1 MSTTVQNKIKQLKA
15 YRQNYIE
22 RIVDIKVIA
31 DTARTDASLV
41 PQFKARFTH
50 LEQIYQ
56 EFEKLTKELVP
67 LTLTIE
73 DYNVDEERQVRQ
85 EFYENFYSIKA
96 NFSEFC
102 GLETDPE
109 FVSARTKI
117 NAKLPKIE
125 LIKFKEG
132 PPLALVKRH
141 QISAANYTA
150 AYDALTKKYEDKR
163 LIASTHYHAL
173 VNASKIPEN
182 KVNHLNLSALVGT
195 YSENLADLSNLG
207 FQMKG
212 WDFILFNMLL
222 DRLDSDTAS
231 KFESNYASNNE
242 IPSFDDLLKFLQER
256 CVTLKRL
263 NHQQTSSK
271 SNTNSPDSSR
281 HNASS
286 SYPKKS
292 FTSFFAQNKGSGS
305 CPLCKS
311 NHLIYKC
318 AQFTHLSPKDRYNLA
333 KSRKW
338 CINCLGSKHLVKDC
352 GSSSRCFKCNQ
363 AHHTLLHFVD
373 SATASTSNITP
384 PPQDSTS
391 SPSTTPPSNLDY
403 ADSSS
408 RATTS
413 LSCSL
418 SSKTT
423 VLLSTALIKVL
434 DSQGNYRT
442 LRALL
447 DSGSQVNIV
456 TENCCHTLG
465 LSRRNISLAIQ
476 GLGHMNATVSKAVN
490 FVARP
495 CDSLEP
501 KFTVEAI
508 VLPQICGTFMP
519 RTPLATQKWSHISNL
534 KLADPKFN
542 IPSNIDVLLGAEI
555 FSLALNS
562 GRIVGNKDEPI
573 AVDTVFGWIL
583 MGNVSCHLSIA
594 PVNSFCCLSESSLND
609 SLKRLWEIED
619 VPREH
624 SSSPDDLRCEDLFSQ
639 TYFLY
644 PFGRKNRHLPTPV
657 SSLLG
662 TA

>member
-1 MSTTVQNKIKQLKA
+1 MLQEGTGEAKNKFGEQRRKTKMMLRNNKRKQYEKTGGVRKKNTEENLW
-15 YRQNYIE
+15 RQKNIGRMNPKNKGRNKE
-22 RIVDIKVIA
+22 LIHRGKHN
-31 DTARTDASLV
+31 TARTDASLV

-73 DYNVDEERQVRQ
+73 DYNVDDERQVRQ

-96 NFSEFC
+96 NFSELC

-125 LIKFKEG
+125 LIKFKGDPTTWKTFIDQFNSAVHSKTLLSNIDKFNYLLGVLEG

-150 AYDALTKKYEDKR
+150 AYEALTKKYEDKR

-182 KVNHLNLSALVGT
+182 KVNHLNLSALVDT

-207 FQMKG
+207 FQTKG

-242 IPSFDDLLKFLQER
+242 IPSFDDLLKYLQER

-263 NHQQTSSK
+263 I
-271 SNTNSPDSSR
+271 TNKP
-281 HNASS
+281 
-286 SYPKKS
+286 
-292 FTSFFAQNKGSGS
+292 
-305 CPLCKS
+305 PLRVIQI
-311 NHLIYKC
+311 HLI
-318 AQFTHLSPKDRYNLA
+318 
-333 KSRKW
+333 
-338 CINCLGSKHLVKDC
+338 HLVITLLRVTLRKVPLLHFLL
-352 GSSSRCFKCNQ
+352 RIKLL
-363 AHHTLLHFVD
+363 TLLHAHV
-373 SATASTSNITP
+373 I
-384 PPQDSTS
+384 
-391 SPSTTPPSNLDY
+391 
-403 ADSSS
+403 
-408 RATTS
+408 
-413 LSCSL
+413 
-418 SSKTT
+418 
-423 VLLSTALIKVL
+423 AL
-434 DSQGNYRT
+434 N
-442 LRALL
+442 
-447 DSGSQVNIV
+447 
-456 TENCCHTLG
+456 
-465 LSRRNISLAIQ
+465 
-476 GLGHMNATVSKAVN
+476 
-490 FVARP
+490 P
-495 CDSLEP
+495 
-501 KFTVEAI
+501 FTVEAI

-534 KLADPKFN
+534 KLADPNFN

-619 VPREH
+619 IPREH
-624 SSSPDDLRCEDLFSQ
+624 SSSPDDQRCEDLFSQ
-639 TYFLY
+639 TYVRNDSGCFTVSLPFRSEEPTFTDSRFIALRRYLTFERRLLKEPNLFMAFLGQTEKVVY
-644 PFGRKNRHLPTPV
+644 SQIMSFQLPSRYSVTLKTPV
-657 SSLLG
+657 NQIW
-662 TA
+662 